1 MFRSGRY
8 PYKTQIR
15 TSVYERHKEELQVEL
30 LKVQSW
36 VKETGQR
43 IVAIFEGRDAA
54 GKGGTIKR
62 LMAPL
67 NPRQARVVALSKPT
81 EREAGQWY
89 FQRYIQHLP
98 TAGEIVAFDRSWYNR
113 AGVEPVM
120 GFCTPDQHEAFLEA
134 APKVEQTLVE
144 DGLIL
149 LKYWFSVS
157 AGEQE
162 RRLQARA
169 ADPTKR
175 WKISPIDLKARDM
188 WADYSRCKDQMF
200 ARTSHPAAPWHV
212 VPSDDKKAA
221 RLNCLS
227 HILDS
232 IPHEPL
238 AAEIQCLPPRKTD
251 PGEQVLSGSEQNL
264 IIPQLF

>member
-1 MFRSGRY
+1 MKR
-8 PYKTQIR
+8 KT
-15 TSVYERHKEELQVEL
+15 YEGELARLHVRLTRLQNYVIERGL
-30 LKVQSW
+30 RVL
-36 VKETGQR
+36 
-43 IVAIFEGRDAA
+43 IIFEGRDAA

-238 AAEIQCLPPRKTD
+238 AAEIQSLPPRQTD

>member
-1 MFRSGRY
+1 MKNKAY
-8 PYKTQIR
+8 EAALAELQIR
-15 TSVYERHKEELQVEL
+15 LTRLQNYVIQNGL
-30 LKVQSW
+30 RVL
-36 VKETGQR
+36 
-43 IVAIFEGRDAA
+43 IIFEGRDAA

-81 EREAGQWY
+81 EREQGQWY
-89 FQRYIQHLP
+89 FQRYVKHLP

-120 GFCTPDQHEAFLEA
+120 GFCTPEQHEAFLEA
-134 APKVEQTLVE
+134 APKLEEALVK

-157 AGEQE
+157 AAEQE
-162 RRLQARA
+162 RRLQDRA
-169 ADPTKR
+169 AHPTKR
-175 WKISPIDLKARDM
+175 WKISSIDLKAREM
-188 WADYSRCKDQMF
+188 WDDYSRCKDLMF
-200 ARTSHPAAPWHV
+200 ERTDHPAAPWHV

-232 IPHEPL
+232 IPHEEVP
-238 AAEIQCLPPRKTD
+238 AEIQALPPRASD
-251 PGEQVLSGSEQNL
+251 PQSLDTSGTEVERY
-264 IIPQLF
+264 IPLKYS